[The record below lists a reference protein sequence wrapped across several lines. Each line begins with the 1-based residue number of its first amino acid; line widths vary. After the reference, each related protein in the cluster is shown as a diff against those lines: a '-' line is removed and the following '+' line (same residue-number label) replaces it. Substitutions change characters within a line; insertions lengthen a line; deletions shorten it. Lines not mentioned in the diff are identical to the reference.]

1 MQTLRDLKALEDAR
15 LDAEAIRDE
24 ALYTAARIE
33 ENMDATI
40 SLAWSV
46 YLCILKSIYIY
57 IYTTTIYILL
67 LCILLYIYY
76 YYVFY
81 YIYTTTDDDK
91 CHN

>member
-40 SLAWSV
+40 SLAW
-46 YLCILKSIYIY
+46 
-57 IYTTTIYILL
+57 
-67 LCILLYIYY
+67 
-76 YYVFY
+76 
-81 YIYTTTDDDK
+81 
-91 CHN
+91 